1 MYISSS
7 LCIRC
12 AAESVCRELFIS
24 GMQEV
29 VKTLEEKRKARAAEW
44 YQRKKRI
51 LVSYCLLLYDWHNFF
66 FSVYIPS
73 SRNLPW
79 VKTCEFH
86 SIAAFCEECF
96 P

>member
-51 LVSYCLLLYDWHNFF
+51 LVSYCLLLYDCHNFF

-79 VKTCEFH
+79 VKTF
-86 SIAAFCEECF
+86 ANFTVLPPFVKCF